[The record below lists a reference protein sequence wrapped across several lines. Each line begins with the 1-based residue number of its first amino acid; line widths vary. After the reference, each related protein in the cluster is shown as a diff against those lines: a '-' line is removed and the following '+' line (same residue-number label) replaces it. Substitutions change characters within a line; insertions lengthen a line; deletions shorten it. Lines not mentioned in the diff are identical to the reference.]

1 MKRDT
6 LGELLAILTAGGRIN
21 GEKSRALPASQYG
34 DPANHVKFEREKK
47 LKTAKKLK
55 KHRDQTSGR

>member
-6 LGELLAILTAGGRIN
+6 LGELLTILTAGGRIN

-47 LKTAKKLK
+47 LKRAKPPK
-55 KHRDQTSGR
+55 TGRKR